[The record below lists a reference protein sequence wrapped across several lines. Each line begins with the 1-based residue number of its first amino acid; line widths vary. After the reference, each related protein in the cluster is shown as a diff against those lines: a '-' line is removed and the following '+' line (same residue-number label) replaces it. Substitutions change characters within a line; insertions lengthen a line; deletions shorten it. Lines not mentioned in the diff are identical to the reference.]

1 MAKKKMS
8 EGLEKALKKLVDRLV
23 ERMEDAS
30 KSLEWTQGWVQSGGA
45 FGLPRN
51 ITGSSYVGMN
61 AFLLSLHTAEN
72 GYKMPIYMTHT
83 QASKL
88 GVKVL
93 PKSKSI
99 PVFKWG
105 MSIRD
110 KEGKPISEEEYRNMS
125 EEKQKECTIYP
136 YLKYFNEF
144 NIDQT
149 NYKEVYPE
157 KYEKL
162 LSNFVDP
169 DRGKAD
175 TNGMYNNEA
184 LNKVIEEKDGWI
196 CPIVLDPT
204 KGAAYNSG
212 FNSIHIPPKAN
223 YRIHEGNAEE
233 TFKDGQEY
241 YSTALHEMAHS
252 TGHESVLKRDGIV
265 KFDGF
270 GSPSYAKEEL
280 VAELTAAMVSNTL
293 GFDKRITEN
302 SAAYL
307 KGWAATLRKEPKYIV
322 SVMADVNKA
331 SRIELEYIDKQR
343 KALGQKSLLEGTL
356 DGLEEKENN
365 EQQLDAIKNGEKEEK
380 QNSDKMDKKIYY
392 SNLNADTDI
401 ELKMDPEKLMT
412 LYKKGDK
419 QGLSDAIKQAQ
430 KDAVATWELNN
441 LQETMGDKAEVI
453 LEDDKHAIVKYPE
466 QPETFFMFEKVTEE
480 QILHKISQYGLSEDD
495 SDIAKKIGN
504 EAVKKQFDGMR
515 SHTLE
520 MPNGTVLGVDYDP
533 STNEMLA
540 GGITNA
546 GLAPDH
552 RSDYDHSITL
562 NENLQNFSEELM
574 SMDEYQAQEEDIEE
588 EVSEDQEEELS
599 EDNSVQ
605 KEETESPEVSES
617 QEETQEEVEDVDKKE
632 LAAKEWSTID
642 NKLEMPS
649 GDTLTVDYNK
659 EKDTLDV
666 LITTP
671 DGKQEVYSTGYDH
684 DHEAKANLG
693 FAWEELS
700 NMKQYQAKQEEKESD
715 AQSIDPKDEKKYYS
729 SFAFM
734 QSWEEI
740 EQFRQLNLD
749 GKYDEMLNLASE
761 YDQEQEIELDCVENS
776 ATIYSG
782 DDLLAENDNYAVV
795 FNSSNGDSYNLQKKY
810 SENELREEI
819 ERLGGIG
826 ANPSD
831 AIKEIAH
838 NMTADEFAA
847 IKKEPVFEMP
857 NGEALHYQYNKE
869 TDKIEVGTATNNGLA
884 VVETFMF
891 ERDKSVEANLESVYD
906 EMSQREEYRAQ
917 EPEEDEIQKEDE
929 TQKEENKPILEIDGL
944 KFIKE
949 DSLSD
954 EPFYAIETEMVPDT
968 DGRKRSICLQFTP
981 FSNGEYNQFMAY
993 YSYEDTLRTDHE
1005 YKLLS
1010 EEGKAAAIA
1019 YMDSKLQEQWKTD
1032 NWEHFVGPG
1041 NSLTDKKYL
1050 SVEMNRFTDGKH
1062 EGHAILNI
1070 KNISELRDYYK
1081 DDPHVNEW
1089 LKGASDR
1096 EIIEA
1101 GADKLP
1107 NLRYSHKEGRTLYDM
1122 GKAYHNIIFQ
1132 YGDVK
1137 TERTRLQFSI
1147 GIENKKEKI
1156 DLLDHRIKQIAHRA
1170 EQAQAIMSNYQD
1182 NIDKVYGSIVY
1193 EDAHKIIPR
1202 AEYAASISQGQTAT
1216 LDRPIDE
1223 SYCYSFRRFKSSLRT
1238 KVFDNFRE
1246 NGNNEALLHLAK
1258 DMDVIDPIELNK
1270 VRKNAPKT
1278 SDDKVL
1284 AENAFYAVTYNEQ
1297 NRTFDLLR
1305 KIDKEQVLKLIGGIH
1320 DNEEIKA
1327 SSIDVQKLAYE
1338 DAAQQVAEFAEH
1350 APRFLTMPNKEVLDY
1365 QYNEGSNQIEVGK
1378 MSSEGMDVLYT
1389 FDYDLSAS
1397 PEHNLS
1403 IVHDDLAGL
1412 DEYRLLSDEEVEQ
1425 REKTALSWRITDNKL
1440 ELPSGDVLTVEYDQK
1455 KDTLNVAYT
1464 TEDGKPEIFST
1475 KYRHENSTTKNVGD
1489 LWEKFAGMKQ
1499 YQAKQEG
1506 KTSKD
1511 GQKAEVPHEDSL
1523 SDTNVAA
1530 EAKHIAATG
1539 VPIEK
1544 AEKIAKEKFDDIN
1557 HENMHKEE
1565 DKQTKA
1571 EKEKKYAEKK
1581 TQEQK
1586 KQEEAK
1592 KEDNTTKM
1600 VISHSALL
1608 IAALASAKA
1617 KDGVWMNPGYRQNA
1631 QFLFSKTPITG
1642 YNNLMMNLHAEQNG
1656 YRSNIYTQYRPAN
1669 ENGIPVKEGE
1679 KAFYLGWT
1687 HWSYVKGDND
1697 REGITSKKWNS
1708 LSAEEKAQYQ
1718 LRATTKTLNVW
1729 NIDQTIYPGK
1739 HYDNYINTIKQYG
1752 DKVESLTNIKSEDV
1766 ESSYTEAEKK
1776 HRGKIVIME
1785 DGDTMKAYRE
1795 GAKKLSKLAELPLTK
1810 AEYHGKE
1817 VSYLEFDKSKISSVL
1832 QKVVGTGSSVIVCN
1846 KDDYPKMYKELPSST
1861 DILTNA
1867 HTLAKS
1873 AAKVEGLEYERIMVP
1888 QDAEYQSKE
1897 KKLVVSGMS
1906 NPNMDSRTSAI
1917 AHANDLY
1924 RVLAGMTGTKDRLAR
1939 GGHINLTPV
1948 DDAKYEQLV
1957 RELTAGVLM
1966 ARQGLP
1972 ATLTKESMNLIPYWE
1987 REIKESPR
1995 LMDIIKKDVNNAV
2008 EVIEDWSREV
2018 KPDYRKMIGVKAEN
2032 RKRNKSDYTVI
2043 KKLNEYPNI
2052 ESKEIVVVKDASSKT
2067 ATAIL
2072 PQGASLE
2079 ANNEVSGMRKD
2090 RIRTAL
2096 VKEGYEEVKF
2106 CNAGGNHGLKETNG
2120 YFADKEVSVV
2130 RLNQYK
2136 LESTDKVD
2144 ITPLM
2149 KVEDRVK
2156 MKNFAV
2162 CKSEELG
2169 KYFFHIEAEGEKAFD
2184 IVPEKK
2190 YINSYFNTIKQ
2201 GQNEL
2206 EKMRN
2211 VLFIQFYKL
2220 GKEHPD
2226 MTQDL
2231 LYPHKVDVDMSRI
2244 GNVSVFKTDKKVPM
2258 ISAMID
2264 GERKSAVIPKSQFDN
2279 MFVAEDKTAFK
2290 QALAAVTFESILKPQ
2305 ENQNNN
2311 QGQSENQSQEKKQS
2325 MSKATPSEQ
2334 SIVDKGGQK
2343 EDEEPSQRRSGGRGM

>member
-105 MSIRD
+105 MNIRD
-110 KEGKPISEEEYRNMS
+110 KEGKLISEEEYRNMS
-125 EEKQKECTIYP
+125 EEKQKECTKYP

-331 SRIELEYIDKQR
+331 SRIELEYIDKLR

-380 QNSDKMDKKIYY
+380 QNSDKMDKKIFY
-392 SNLNADTDI
+392 SNLSDTSDI
-401 ELKMDPEKLMT
+401 DLKEDPQKLAAF
-412 LYKKGDK
+412 YENGDK
-419 QGLSDAIKQAQ
+419 QGLFDALKRAQ
-430 KDAVATWELNN
+430 KDSGASWNLATLESTIGEN
-441 LQETMGDKAEVI
+441 AEI
-453 LEDDKHAIVKYPE
+453 IAEDEKHIAVKYPYYI
-466 QPETFFMFEKVTEE
+466 PGTFFMFEKVTEQ
-480 QILHKISQYGLSEDD
+480 QILDKIQQQGLSKDD
-495 SDIAKKIGN
+495 SVIAHQIGK
-504 EAVKKQFDGMR
+504 EAIKKQFDGMR

-546 GLAPDH
+546 GLAPEH

-562 NENLQNFSEELM
+562 DENLQNFSEELM

-588 EVSEDQEEELS
+588 EVSEDQEENLS
-599 EDNSVQ
+599 EENSEQ
-605 KEETESPEVSES
+605 KEEAESPEVSES
-617 QEETQEEVEDVDKKE
+617 QEETKEKVEDIDKKE
-632 LAAKEWSTID
+632 HAAMEWSTID

-649 GDTLTVDYNK
+649 GDILTVDYNK

-671 DGKQEVYSTGYDH
+671 EGKQEVYSTGYDH

-749 GKYDEMLNLASE
+749 GKYDEMLNLASD

-891 ERDKSVEANLESVYD
+891 ERDKSVEANLKSVYD
-906 EMSQREEYRAQ
+906 EMSQWEQYREQ
-917 EPEEDEIQKEDE
+917 EPETEESLEEEKNIKAEPEQVS
-929 TQKEENKPILEIDGL
+929 TEENTLSG
-944 KFIKE
+944 KE
-949 DSLSD
+949 YFSTLMNS
-954 EPFYAIETEMVPDT
+954 IT
-968 DGRKRSICLQFTP
+968 DG
-981 FSNGEYNQFMAY
+981 E
-993 YSYEDTLRTDHE
+993 
-1005 YKLLS
+1005 
-1010 EEGKAAAIA
+1010 
-1019 YMDSKLQEQWKTD
+1019 
-1032 NWEHFVGPG
+1032 
-1041 NSLTDKKYL
+1041 
-1050 SVEMNRFTDGKH
+1050 H
-1062 EGHAILNI
+1062 EGHSALGI
-1070 KNISELRDYYK
+1070 KRISELRDYFK

-1107 NLRYSHKEGRTLYDM
+1107 NFRYSHKEGRTLHDM
-1122 GKAYHNIIFQ
+1122 DKAYHNIISQ
-1132 YGDVK
+1132 YNDVK
-1137 TERTRLQFSI
+1137 AERTRLQFSL
-1147 GIENKKEKI
+1147 GVENKKEKI
-1156 DLLDHRIKQIAHRA
+1156 DILDHRIMQIAHRA
-1170 EQAQAIMSNYQD
+1170 EQAQAIMTNYQD
-1182 NIDKVYGSIVY
+1182 NIDNVYGSIVY
-1193 EDAHKIIPR
+1193 EDAQKFIPR
-1202 AEYAASISQGQTAT
+1202 AEYSASISQGQAVAT
-1216 LDRPIDE
+1216 SEKPIDE
-1223 SYCYSFRRFKSSLRT
+1223 SYCYSFRRFESSKRT
-1238 KVFDNFRE
+1238 KDFDNLRE
-1246 NGNNEALLHLAK
+1246 NGNNEELLYLAK
-1258 DMDVIDPIELNK
+1258 SQDVSDIVELNK

-1284 AENAFYAVTYNEQ
+1284 AENAFYVVTYNEQ

-1305 KIDKEQVLKLIGGIH
+1305 KIDKEEVMKLIGNIH
-1320 DNEEIKA
+1320 ANEEIKA
-1327 SSIDVQKLAYE
+1327 SSVDVQKLAYE

-1350 APRFLTMPNKEVLDY
+1350 EPRFLTMPNREVLDY
-1365 QYNEGSNQIEVGK
+1365 QYNEDSNQIEVGK
-1378 MSSEGMDVLYT
+1378 MSSEGMDVQYT
-1389 FDYDLSAS
+1389 FDYDLSSS

-1412 DEYRLLSDEEVEQ
+1412 DEFRILSYEEEGQRKMTALRWRLSDHKFEM
-1425 REKTALSWRITDNKL
+1425 
-1440 ELPSGDVLTVEYDQK
+1440 PSGDVLTVEYDQK
-1455 KDTLNVAYT
+1455 KDTLNVAYIN
-1464 TEDGKPEIFST
+1464 EYGKPEVFST
-1475 KYRHENSTTKNVGD
+1475 KFRHEDSDTRNVND
-1489 LWEKFAGMKQ
+1489 LLEKLAGMKQ
-1499 YQAKQEG
+1499 FQAKLED

-1523 SDTNVAA
+1523 SATNVAA
-1530 EAKHIAATG
+1530 ETKHIAATG

-1544 AEKIAKEKFDDIN
+1544 AEKIAKEKFEDIN

-1565 DKQTKA
+1565 DKQAKA
-1571 EKEKKYAEKK
+1571 EKEKKEAEKK
-1581 TQEQK
+1581 AQEKK

-1697 REGITSKKWNS
+1697 KEGITSKKWNS

-1739 HYDNYINTIKQYG
+1739 HYDNYINTIKHYG
-1752 DKVESLTNIKSEDV
+1752 DKVESLTNIKSEDL
-1766 ESSYTEAEKK
+1766 ESSYAEAEKK

-1795 GAKKLSKLAELPLTK
+1795 GAKKLSKLTELPLTK

-1846 KDDYPKMYKELPSST
+1846 KDDYPKMYKELPSAT

-1972 ATLTKESMNLIPYWE
+1972 ATLTKESMNLNPYWE

-2008 EVIEDWSREV
+2008 EVIDDWSREV

-2096 VKEGYEEVKF
+2096 VKEGFEEVKF

-2190 YINSYFNTIKQ
+2190 YINSYFNTVKQ

-2279 MFVAEDKTAFK
+2279 MFVAEDQTAFK
-2290 QALAAVTFESILKPQ
+2290 KALAAVTFESILKPQ
-2305 ENQNNN
+2305 ENLDKN
-2311 QGQSENQSQEKKQS
+2311 QGQSEDQSPQKQQS
-2325 MSKATPSEQ
+2325 ASKATPSEQ
-2334 SIVDKGGQK
+2334 STVDNGGQK
-2343 EDEEPSQRRSGGRGM
+2343 KGEDHSQRKGLGI